1 MGKKIVFRLF
11 KLHCRHNL
19 FLCFCYTQNR
29 FHTPFFMQNWLS
41 FIYQCLLLKLNSDS
55 FSLIWMC
62 QLYIHCY
69 IKHLVSSII
78 LVHLN
83 KSFEIYA
90 VTMKYSPTT
99 CLSTENHKNTTLFK
113 FLFNNLSSLQA
124 NYFLFNILSQVKQ
137 D

>member
-1 MGKKIVFRLF
+1 MEKKLYFDFSNCTVDTIYFYVFVTHKIDSPPHF
-11 KLHCRHNL
+11 I
-19 FLCFCYTQNR
+19 
-29 FHTPFFMQNWLS
+29 MQNWLS